1 MIGRWGIRARVTFV
15 AFVPMLVLATLMAG
29 GILLLAGWLRAGNL
43 ITYVPELVLWLP
55 RQMGYQ
61 G

>member
-1 MIGRWGIRARVTFV
+1 V
-15 AFVPMLVLATLMAG
+15 ALA
-29 GILLLAGWLRAGNL
+29 L
-43 ITYVPELVLWLP
+43 ITFLPELVLWLP